1 MIAQREAAKERPT
14 TAERRGM
21 TNGDSLRQRLA
32 GGARQLGAILMLP
45 SPDMAEIIAHAGIDM
60 VMIDH
65 EHGSG
70 GLGDFIAQDRAMAGT
85 RTRAM
90 VRVPH
95 GELGYA
101 RRLLDNGAQAIVYP
115 GVDTAAQAEAF
126 VSACRYPP
134 RGTRG
139 AGAGLRAARH
149 GLDGGYYDTTV
160 EDGRLLVAQIESA
173 RAVENI
179 DAICAVDGIDML
191 LIGPRDL
198 SASLGR
204 LNRFDDPELWRLID
218 HAAARIRAAGK
229 FCASTLHPGKTP
241 AEMFAAGYD
250 LILAAKDVD
259 FVLNGAQALAASKG

>member
-1 MIAQREAAKERPT
+1 MT
-14 TAERRGM
+14 T
-21 TNGDSLRQRLA
+21 GDSLKQRLA
-32 GGARQLGAILMLP
+32 RGDKQLGCILMLP
-45 SPDMAEIIAHAGIDM
+45 SPDVAEIVAHAGIDM

-70 GLGDFIAQDRAMAGT
+70 AIGDFVAQDRAMTGT
-85 RTRAM
+85 SIRSM

-101 RRLLDNGAQAIVYP
+101 QRLLDNGAQAIVYP
-115 GVDTAAQAEAF
+115 GVDTAEQAEAF
-126 VSACRYPP
+126 VRACRYPP
-134 RGTRG
+134 RGLRG
-139 AGAGLRAARH
+139 AGAGLRAACH
-149 GLDGGYYDTTV
+149 GLDANYYDPVV

-173 RAVENI
+173 RAIENI
-179 DAICAVDGIDML
+179 DAICAVDGVDML

-229 FCASTLHPGKTP
+229 FCASTLHPGKTSP
-241 AEMFAAGYD
+241 EMFAAGYD

-259 FVLNGAQALAASKG
+259 FVVSGAKALAASKG